1 MATKLWH
8 VPVRLATGAVI
19 LDQGLGKLGA
29 DEERAKWLH
38 ERAVIAFPEL
48 FKDMDPQDFAQLFT
62 ACEISLGGALL
73 GIGIVPSGLAG
84 LGLVGFGGALTRLYL
99 TAPGLRREGSLAPTP
114 QGIALVKDSWML
126 AIGAA
131 LVLDAL
137 FEPRRRRR
145 RRRG

>member
-1 MATKLWH
+1 MATRLWH

-38 ERAVIAFPEL
+38 ERAAAAFPQL
-48 FKDMDPQDFAQLFT
+48 FKDMDPRDFAQLLS
-62 ACEISLGGALL
+62 ACEIALGGSLL
-73 GIGIVPSGLAG
+73 AIGIVPSGLAG

-99 TAPGLRREGSLAPTP
+99 TAPGTRREGSLGPTP

-126 AIGAA
+126 AIGVA

-137 FEPRRRRR
+137 SGPRRKRRRRR
-145 RRRG
+145 R

>member
-38 ERAVIAFPEL
+38 QRAMTAFPEL
-48 FKDMDPQDFAQLFT
+48 FGDMDPRDFAQLL
-62 ACEISLGGALL
+62 AVSEIGLGSALL
-73 GIGIVPSGLAG
+73 AIGLVPSGLAG
-84 LGLVGFGGALTRLYL
+84 LGLAGFGAALTRLYL
-99 TAPGLRREGSLAPTP
+99 TTPGTRREGSLGPSP

-126 AIGAA
+126 SIGLA

-137 FEPRRRRR
+137 FGRRRRPRRRR
-145 RRRG
+145 